1 MRSPC
6 RQRRYSA
13 AVGLDKSGAS
23 AEDFFTMIP
32 QNALDVVSRVL
43 FHPVFLSAF
52 SSWFIAQILKS
63 CIALFRNR
71 PQTAKE
77 ILMNIFWATGGMPS
91 SHSAVVTA
99 LTTSVGFIEGADS
112 TLFFVTFF
120 YAMLT
125 FRDALGVRRAAGHQA
140 KALNHIIRHLSRTS
154 QFRLKKLKEIN
165 GHSISEVF
173 VGGLLGFFIAVA
185 FCNL

>member
-1 MRSPC
+1 
-6 RQRRYSA
+6 
-13 AVGLDKSGAS
+13 
-23 AEDFFTMIP
+23 MIP
-32 QNALDVVSRVL
+32 QRAVDLVSGL
-43 FHPVFLSAF
+43 LSSPIFMASF
-52 SSWFIAQILKS
+52 SSWFMAQILKS

-71 PQTAKE
+71 PHTAKE
-77 ILMNIFWATGGMPS
+77 ILLNLFWTTGGMPS

-99 LTTSVGFIEGADS
+99 LATSVGFVEGADS
-112 TLFFVTFF
+112 PLFFVTIF

-140 KALNHIIRHLSRTS
+140 KALNHIIKHLSKQS
-154 QFRLKKLKEIN
+154 QLRLKKLKEIN